1 MDKPQ
6 ETKMNLNCPVC
17 GGQLKNDKIRENIW
31 VDGKLLVIDNLPS
44 KVCMRCDE
52 SMVDYKTMKKIEKII
67 EKFKHKE
74 IEGIKFTAYEVDSVA
89 VAPV

>member
-1 MDKPQ
+1 MDSPQ

-17 GGQLKNDKIRENIW
+17 GGQLKNDTIRENVW

-44 KVCMRCDE
+44 RVCMRCDE
-52 SMVDYKTMKKIEKII
+52 SIVDFKTMKKIEKII

-74 IEGIKFTAYEVDSVA
+74 IDSIKFTAYEVDSMA
-89 VAPV
+89 VALA